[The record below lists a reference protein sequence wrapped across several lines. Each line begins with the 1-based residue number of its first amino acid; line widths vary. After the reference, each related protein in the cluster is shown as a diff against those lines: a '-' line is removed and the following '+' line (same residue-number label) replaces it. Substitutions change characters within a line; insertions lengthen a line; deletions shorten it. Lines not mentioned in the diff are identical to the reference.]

1 MSESMDDIENNSER
15 VEESIAP
22 EVVEADQEA
31 SAPEPDDLSK
41 AIAERDEAR
50 DQLLRFRAEFD
61 NYRKRM
67 LRENEQIR
75 KTAARNLIE
84 DLLPAL
90 DNLERALGHAADPAN
105 DPVLQG
111 VDMVV
116 KSLHEK
122 LAGHGLERIVAMG
135 QPFDPN
141 VHEALAH
148 QPSDEYPADTVVAE
162 YDRGYKLGE
171 VVLRPA
177 KVSVSSGPPAKEE

>member
-1 MSESMDDIENNSER
+1 MDET
-15 VEESIAP
+15 VEETGTEETAAA
-22 EVVEADQEA
+22 ELVEETQEA
-31 SAPEPDDLSK
+31 APAQESDVITKLT
-41 AIAERDEAR
+41 AERDELR
-50 DQLLRFRAEFD
+50 DQLLRRTAEFD

-67 LRENEQIR
+67 LREGEQIR

-84 DLLPAL
+84 DLLPIL

-116 KSLHEK
+116 KSLQNT
-122 LAGHGLERIVAMG
+122 LSGHGLEAISAMG

-148 QPSDEYPADTVVAE
+148 QPSDEHPADTVVAE
-162 YDRGYKLGE
+162 YHRGYRLGDT
-171 VVLRPA
+171 VLRPA
-177 KVSVSSGPPAKEE
+177 KVAVSSGPAETEE